1 MEFIKEKTKKIYTIE
16 TNDTNDYL
24 KIFLQ
29 EKGLLVSGDIIS
41 FGIDSISSLAD
52 AKLNDNYITKFIYD
66 LGYQILYLKNNN
78 LGIKYFDINDII
90 VINSNIFVFINPNKI
105 FKLVDRKDEKL
116 YRYGKVNMKVFNESE
131 FVPPEFTKDSKD
143 SKDSKDIYYTSSFY
157 SLAKLILYIFDLN
170 LEKLYFTQL
179 YFFLDRCLVDKPENR
194 KFLYA

>member
-116 YRYGKVNMKVFNESE
+116 YRYGKVYMKVRSE
-131 FVPPEFTKDSKD
+131 ELRVGKECRYRWST
-143 SKDSKDIYYTSSFY
+143 YH
-157 SLAKLILYIFDLN
+157 
-170 LEKLYFTQL
+170 
-179 YFFLDRCLVDKPENR
+179 
-194 KFLYA
+194 